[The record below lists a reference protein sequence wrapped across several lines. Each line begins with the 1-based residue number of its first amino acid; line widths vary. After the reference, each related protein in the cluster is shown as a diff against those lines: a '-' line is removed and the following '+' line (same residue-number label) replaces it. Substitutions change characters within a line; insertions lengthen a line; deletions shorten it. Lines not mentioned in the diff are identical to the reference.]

1 VEDQENKV
9 NYNVIYGIIN
19 HQGVAMKRS
28 DLIKQ
33 IIARKEQL
41 NITIE
46 NLAKLSDLGVRTVNR
61 VLANEDVKLS
71 TIESI
76 TNLLGLDFAGNE
88 IVPLDELNKQR
99 AKSKATF
106 MASLVQ
112 GTSALEMQGLDK
124 ESVNNII
131 SMYEKE
137 FLDGEYS
144 NTLWVA

>member
-1 VEDQENKV
+1 
-9 NYNVIYGIIN
+9 
-19 HQGVAMKRS
+19 MKRL

-88 IVPLDELNKQR
+88 IVPLNELKKQR
-99 AKSKATF
+99 AKEKAIF

-112 GTSALEMQGLDK
+112 STSALEMQGLD
-124 ESVNNII
+124 EDNVNNII

-137 FLDGEYS
+137 FLNGNYQD
-144 NTLWVA
+144 TLWVA

>member
-1 VEDQENKV
+1 MN
-9 NYNVIYGIIN
+9 N
-19 HQGVAMKRS
+19 QGVIMKRL

-46 NLAKLSDLGVRTVNR
+46 NLAKLSGLGVRTVNR

-88 IVPLDELNKQR
+88 IVPLDELKKQR
-99 AKSKATF
+99 AKEKAIF
-106 MASLVQ
+106 MTSLVQ
-112 GTSALEMQGLDK
+112 STSALEMQGLDNDNI
-124 ESVNNII
+124 NNII

-137 FLDGEYS
+137 FLNGEYQ

>member
-1 VEDQENKV
+1 
-9 NYNVIYGIIN
+9 
-19 HQGVAMKRS
+19 MKRL

-46 NLAKLSDLGVRTVNR
+46 NLAKLSGLGVRTINR

-88 IVPLDELNKQR
+88 IVPLEELKKQR
-99 AKSKATF
+99 ARQKATF

-112 GTSALEMQGLDK
+112 STSALEMQGLDK
-124 ESVNNII
+124 ENVNNII

-137 FLDGEYS
+137 FLYGKYS
-144 NTLWVA
+144 KTLWVA

>member
-1 VEDQENKV
+1 
-9 NYNVIYGIIN
+9 
-19 HQGVAMKRS
+19 MKRL

-46 NLAKLSDLGVRTVNR
+46 NLAKLSGLGVRTVNR
-61 VLANEDVKLS
+61 LLANEDVKLS

-88 IVPLDELNKQR
+88 IVPLEELKKQR
-99 AKSKATF
+99 AKEKAIF

-112 GTSALEMQGLDK
+112 STSALEMQGLDK
-124 ESVNNII
+124 ENVNNII
-131 SMYEKE
+131 FMYEQE
-137 FLDGEYS
+137 FLNGNYQD
-144 NTLWVA
+144 TLWVA